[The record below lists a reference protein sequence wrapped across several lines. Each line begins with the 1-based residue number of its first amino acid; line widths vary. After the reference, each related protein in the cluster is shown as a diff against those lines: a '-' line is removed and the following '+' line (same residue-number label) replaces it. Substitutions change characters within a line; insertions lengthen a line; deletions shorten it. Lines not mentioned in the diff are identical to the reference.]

1 MSARRLL
8 AFLLLTAAVAAAA
21 FAVAPTSG
29 AAPASSAD
37 AGEVLLEPGGDRVYH
52 AANPDFGGGES
63 GVSGERIRGFEKLA
77 GRRIAWAYFSNNWF
91 GGVNFPARD
100 IDAIYRSGH
109 VPFVR
114 LMARSSFRDYAPDRR
129 YSMQS
134 IVDGDWDGPRPGSQG
149 LRSWCR
155 QAAALGRPLLA
166 EFGTEVNGAWFPWN
180 GRWNGGRRRDGYGD
194 PDLADGPERFRDAY
208 RHIVS
213 LCRAEGADNIT
224 WFFHVDADGQ
234 PAARWNRAA
243 AYYPG
248 ADYVDWIGVSF
259 YGSLLSR
266 YDTEQLRAG
275 LGRSLPA
282 LRRLAADG
290 DKPIALLEFGTR
302 EERSRPGRKAR
313 WIARA
318 GRDLRRRFPEIDAVS
333 WWNEDYREA
342 GEGVRLRIDSSPSAL
357 RAYRR
362 TFDSRRYGQAPRFGT
377 R

>member
-1 MSARRLL
+1 VRARRLI
-8 AFLLLTAAVAAAA
+8 APLLLTAAAA
-21 FAVAPTSG
+21 VLTG
-29 AAPASSAD
+29 AATGSSAPPPST
-37 AGEVLLEPGGDRVYH
+37 GEVLLPPAAGRVYH
-52 AANPDFGGGES
+52 AANPGFGGGES
-63 GVSGERIRGFEKLA
+63 GVTGERIQAFEKLA

-91 GGVNFPARD
+91 RGVNFPARD

-109 VPFVR
+109 LPFVR

-134 IVDGDWDGPRPGSQG
+134 IIDGDWDGPRPGSQG

-248 ADYVDWIGVSF
+248 AGFIDWIGVSF
-259 YGSLLSR
+259 YGSLLRR
-266 YDTEQLRAG
+266 YGTEQLRAG
-275 LGRSLPA
+275 LERSLPA

-290 DKPIALLEFGTR
+290 DKPLALLEFGTR

-318 GRDLRRRFPEIDAVS
+318 GRDLRLHFPEIDAVS
-333 WWNEDYREA
+333 WWNEAYREA
-342 GEGVRLRIDSSPSAL
+342 GEQVDLRIDSSASAL
-357 RAYRR
+357 DAYRAVAAA
-362 TFDSRRYGQAPRFGT
+362 RRFATDPRFGD